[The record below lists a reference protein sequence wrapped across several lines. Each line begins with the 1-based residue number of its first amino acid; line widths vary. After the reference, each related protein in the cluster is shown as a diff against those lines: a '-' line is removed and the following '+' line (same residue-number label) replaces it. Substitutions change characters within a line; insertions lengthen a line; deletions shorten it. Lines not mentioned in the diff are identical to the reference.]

1 MPTKLHLPAVQKM
14 PSETKSSCPPI
25 PNNLKN
31 LSSSISVTTVQKP
44 KVSDQHTWDRNV
56 SDPFSSKSAISVK
69 NHLKKEKAKFKSDH
83 MKVKIGM
90 KSERSA
96 MKPTIKEKKYK
107 SKQIDHK
114 ADTKMD
120 NGVSIIPVLRDS
132 KTVPVVQLPKLPT
145 KAQQSISKPK
155 VSIDMLTVSKERPSL
170 VITPIENKNQPTL
183 QQKLA
188 ARQLANTARSSSSSC
203 PSKTSKSV
211 VSKAGNSSYD
221 VSCNLGSS
229 GVSIFPVPVDTNSQR
244 YNNTHSPVPQY
255 HNQHTMAM
263 FVPTSYPS
271 HVAIPT
277 SSKLK
282 AHKKSDTVDVYRF
295 KGFSR
300 ELRVE
305 QSSKCKSQDQKLKKT
320 LKALEESPGIIITP
334 KLAKKSELEVLPV
347 E

>member
-1 MPTKLHLPAVQKM
+1 MSTKLHLPAVQKM
-14 PSETKSSCPPI
+14 PSEAKSNFPPI

-31 LSSSISVTTVQKP
+31 LPSSISVTTVQKP
-44 KVSDQHTWDRNV
+44 KVSGQHTMDRNV
-56 SDPFSSKSAISVK
+56 SSQFSSKSAISVR

-107 SKQIDHK
+107 SKPIDHK

-120 NGVSIIPVLRDS
+120 KCVSIIPVLRDS
-132 KTVPVVQLPKLPT
+132 KTVPVVQLPRLPP

-211 VSKAGNSSYD
+211 ASKAGSSSYD

-244 YNNTHSPVPQY
+244 YNNIHSPIPQF
-255 HNQHTMAM
+255 HNQHAM
-263 FVPTSYPS
+263 FVSTSYPT

-282 AHKKSDTVDVYRF
+282 VHKKSDAMDVNRL
-295 KGFSR
+295 KAFSR
-300 ELRVE
+300 EVLVE
-305 QSSKCKSQDQKLKKT
+305 QPSKRKSQDQKLKKT

-334 KLAKKSELEVLPV
+334 KLPKTSELEVLPV